1 MSFYYYF
8 DGIFIGVVA
17 SDIQRTLI
25 CVVSSS
31 TSLLDLP
38 EICVTAG
45 GGTLKKYGSS
55 GQDPIRYKLSN
66 LLDRGFSEL
75 LKPSAKN
82 QLDDKQVEGWMSV
95 SK

>member
-1 MSFYYYF
+1 MANPIRIFFVPSVGLEF
-8 DGIFIGVVA
+8 D
-17 SDIQRTLI
+17 
-25 CVVSSS
+25 
-31 TSLLDLP
+31 
-38 EICVTAG
+38 CVTAG